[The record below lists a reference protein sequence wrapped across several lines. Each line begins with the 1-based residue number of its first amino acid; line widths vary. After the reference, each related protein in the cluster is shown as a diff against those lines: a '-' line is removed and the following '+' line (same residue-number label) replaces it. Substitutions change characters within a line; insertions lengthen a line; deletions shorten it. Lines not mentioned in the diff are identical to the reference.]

1 MQKMLKIT
9 TIVKNDFNIVTF
21 LHVFYLADF
30 WRDTPMRDIKI
41 IDRY

>member
-9 TIVKNDFNIVTF
+9 TIVKNDFNTVTF
-21 LHVFYLADF
+21 LHVFSLADF
-30 WRDTPMRDIKI
+30 LRDTPMRGIRI